1 MILFA
6 AGPNIK
12 FRVERI
18 EVLGVKLILYDSESF
33 TEPLEVYNFPRP
45 KEFNRFAHVRV
56 VFYKP

>member
-33 TEPLEVYNFPRP
+33 TEPLEVYNFPRA
-45 KEFNRFAHVRV
+45 KEFDWFTDFLIVDE
-56 VFYKP
+56 P